1 MGDVYR
7 AYAFVAASL
16 FNLCRRNARLTQLRP
31 VPVVLLASLLGSAGC
46 AQTKSVA
53 PIPIS
58 QQGDQ
63 NLTCAQIAQQIREN
77 QIAAVSFATQAEQ
90 VEGRNVA
97 FELGTVFTAWAALGI
112 DLSKEDQIKMRS
124 LQDRD
129 QYLAY
134 LKTEK
139 KC

>member
-1 MGDVYR
+1 MSSLVRTMPRRGPWQKGKTR
-7 AYAFVAASL
+7 FVSVL
-16 FNLCRRNARLTQLRP
+16 
-31 VPVVLLASLLGSAGC
+31 LLASLLLSGGC

-53 PIPIS
+53 PIAIS

-63 NLTCAQIAQQIREN
+63 NLTCAQIADQIHEN
-77 QIAAVSFATQAEQ
+77 QVAAVNFATQAEQ
-90 VEGRNVA
+90 VQGKNEA
-97 FELGTVFTAWAALGI
+97 FEVATVFTAWAALGI

-134 LKTEK
+134 LKRAK